1 MFSFH
6 LNRKKSTPLMT
17 HLDFPKSQIPS
28 STTYDSKRVKKKKK
42 KKNLGKSIPL
52 SMIGGNT

>member
-1 MFSFH
+1 
-6 LNRKKSTPLMT
+6 MT

-28 STTYDSKRVKKKKK
+28 STTYDSKRVKKKK
-42 KKNLGKSIPL
+42 NLGKSIPL